1 MKGDVSYK
9 AFLVDGVIGTRD
21 HIERILSVKG
31 LSPSTLNDVINK
43 IEVIIAL
50 SGSLG
55 KLLQREKDLVELNN
69 LKLENNQLRTRN

>member
-55 KLLQREKDLVELNN
+55 KLLQRENDLVELNE
-69 LKLENNQLRTRN
+69 LKLELHDLRTRK